1 MARVETH
8 ARSIAKAVSYRFL
21 GSASTALIVYAV
33 TGKLTLSAGAG
44 AADALIK
51 ISLYFLHERIW
62 NHINYGR
69 EPDKAPE
76 YEI

>member
-1 MARVETH
+1 METH
-8 ARSIAKAVSYRFL
+8 ARSIAKAISYRFL

-33 TGKLTLSAGAG
+33 AGKLTLAAGAG

-62 NHINYGR
+62 NHIGYGR
-69 EPDKAPE
+69 EAEKAPE